1 MTEGQ
6 EKSRNVRQCKWK
18 EKEILVETDGGLLPL
33 KELDPEQRARLEESI
48 SGRITGWLEWYLQ
61 AHPEKRE
68 ALAACMEENHP

>member
-1 MTEGQ
+1 MTEGR
-6 EKSRNVRQCKWK
+6 EKGGKAKGREWK

-33 KELDPEQRARLEESI
+33 EELGPEQRGRLEESI

>member
-48 SGRITGWLEWYLQ
+48 SGRIAGWLEWYLQ

-68 ALAACMEENHP
+68 ALTACMEENHP